1 MLANDKQNEQATKI
15 FLIASAKSCFCQQF
29 LTKKIW
35 CYKFQINIPVNHI
48 HNNNNKKKTRMPP

>member
-29 LTKKIW
+29 LTTT
-35 CYKFQINIPVNHI
+35 
-48 HNNNNKKKTRMPP
+48 KKKSGVISFR